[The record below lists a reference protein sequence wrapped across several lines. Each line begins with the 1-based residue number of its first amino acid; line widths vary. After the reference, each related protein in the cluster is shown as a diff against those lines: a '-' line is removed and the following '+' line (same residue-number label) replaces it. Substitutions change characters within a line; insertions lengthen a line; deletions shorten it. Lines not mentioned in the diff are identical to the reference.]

1 MSRTSGPGA
10 PVAMARFQPRAA
22 AEPVC
27 DLLLVGG
34 GVAVAVPGGGDLL
47 AGQAGEHRPAVAGVG
62 EGLAQGGVGHDV
74 LQGWPGAG
82 TRRMAA
88 GGGLGHQLGGEG
100 GQDAGLVFGLGG
112 QQLGGAL
119 GLEVEDGPQAGQD
132 VQAVQAQVV
141 GGPAG
146 GDGGGQVAVA
156 GAVDLLD
163 PGVQAG
169 DGFVAFGG
177 GELPPC
183 RGRVGVVAVGVGGEL
198 GGQVGDLPVQGLEPG
213 QDGGVVFEAC
223 GRCR

>member
-1 MSRTSGPGA
+1 
-10 PVAMARFQPRAA
+10 MARFQREAA
-22 AEPVC
+22 AEPFG

-47 AGQAGEHRPAVAGVG
+47 AGQAGKYRPALAGVG
-62 EGLAQGGVGHDV
+62 EGLAQGGVGHGA
-74 LQGWPGAG
+74 LQGWPGAVDAVAG
-82 TRRMAA
+82 VAA

-112 QQLGGAL
+112 QQPGGAP
-119 GLEVEDGPQAGQD
+119 GLEVQDGPQAGQD

-146 GDGGGQVAVA
+146 ADGGGQVTVA
-156 GAVDLLD
+156 GQVDLLD

-177 GELPPC
+177 GEFPPG
-183 RGRVGVVAVGVGGEL
+183 RGRVGVVAAGVGGEL

-213 QDGGVVFEAC
+213 QDGGVVVQAC
-223 GRCR
+223 GRRR